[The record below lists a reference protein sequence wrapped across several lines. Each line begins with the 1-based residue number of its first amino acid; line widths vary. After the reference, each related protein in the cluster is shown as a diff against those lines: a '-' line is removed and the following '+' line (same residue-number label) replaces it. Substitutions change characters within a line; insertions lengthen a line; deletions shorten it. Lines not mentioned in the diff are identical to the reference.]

1 MTTPTS
7 ANSGFSL
14 RSVLPMLFFDGL
26 CPYLNYVLLTARF
39 PGLSEVTVLA
49 IGAIFPAAYGIFE
62 IAHRGRIDI
71 MGSVVLVGIAVSIAA
86 TFVGGDP
93 KMLLIRESF
102 VTGALGVV
110 CLSSLLWPRPLMF
123 YVGRQ
128 FTAHD
133 KAQIKEFNAS
143 WQYPAARRL
152 FGVLTIVWGLG
163 WVIEFV
169 LRVVMVWTL
178 SIEQVLAISP
188 FVFNG
193 IFLALITWN
202 IAYVN
207 RAQARAHAQQP
218 PDETPAAMNEKQV
231 QPMKDQQQDSEAI
244 RRAVYDGMQD
254 LRVKKSR

>member
-1 MTTPTS
+1 MTVPAPVDRGLT
-7 ANSGFSL
+7 L
-14 RSVLPMLFFDGL
+14 RSLLPMLFFDGA
-26 CPYLNYVLLTARF
+26 CPYLSYVMLKAWV
-39 PGLSEVTVLA
+39 PGISEVAALA
-49 IGAIFPAAYGIFE
+49 IGAIFPSAYGIYE
-62 IAHRGRIDI
+62 IARKGRIDI
-71 MGSVVLVGIAVSIAA
+71 MGSVVLIGIGVSIAA

-133 KAQIKEFNAS
+133 AAQIGEFNAS

-152 FGVLTIVWGLG
+152 FGVLTVVWGLG
-163 WVIEFV
+163 WVGEFV

-202 IAYVN
+202 VAYVK
-207 RAQARAHAQQP
+207 RAQARAHAQHP
-218 PDETPAAMNEKQV
+218 PEEAPAAGLN
-231 QPMKDQQQDSEAI
+231 
-244 RRAVYDGMQD
+244 
-254 LRVKKSR
+254 

>member
-1 MTTPTS
+1 MTTPS
-7 ANSGFSL
+7 PADRGFSL

-26 CPYLNYVLLTARF
+26 CPYLSYVLLKAWV
-39 PGLSEVTVLA
+39 PGIPEVTALS

-62 IAHRGRIDI
+62 IARRGRIDI
-71 MGSVVLVGIAVSIAA
+71 MGSVVLIGIAVSIAA

-93 KMLLIRESF
+93 KLLLIRESL

-133 KAQIKEFNAS
+133 KAQIEEFNAS

-152 FGVLTIVWGLG
+152 FRVLTIVWGLG
-163 WVIEFV
+163 WVGEFV
-169 LRVVMVWTL
+169 LRVVMVGTL

-193 IFLALITWN
+193 IFIALITWN
-202 IAYVN
+202 VAYVK
-207 RAQARAHAQQP
+207 RAQAQHP
-218 PDETPAAMNEKQV
+218 PV
-231 QPMKDQQQDSEAI
+231 S
-244 RRAVYDGMQD
+244 
-254 LRVKKSR
+254 S